1 MEENYL
7 ISYYETINEY
17 YLLMS
22 IQQPCMVVLYNKNKP
37 MVVKYSS
44 VFDLGIRENGTIPSL
59 AQECLRTGKPSH
71 KIFTKEE
78 SMLQSAYSATVFPIV
93 KNNVIIGALGLYKP
107 AFEEI
112 KESFRQLATNIMEIR
127 GFSENS
133 AKVAM
138 NSAHENEKLMENLQR
153 LSGQAEEI
161 KKLNEWIANFSAQ
174 TNLLGLNAA
183 IEAARAGEFGK
194 GFGIVADEIRK
205 LSLEVKQ
212 SSLAIAG
219 QLTNM
224 NNVANEALSLMQNL
238 YSRTEEQAAMS
249 QELASTVNS
258 INQASSILSESVE
271 KVL

>member
-1 MEENYL
+1 
-7 ISYYETINEY
+7 
-17 YLLMS
+17 
-22 IQQPCMVVLYNKNKP
+22 
-37 MVVKYSS
+37 
-44 VFDLGIRENGTIPSL
+44 
-59 AQECLRTGKPSH
+59 
-71 KIFTKEE
+71 
-78 SMLQSAYSATVFPIV
+78 
-93 KNNVIIGALGLYKP
+93 
-107 AFEEI
+107 
-112 KESFRQLATNIMEIR
+112 MEIR

-138 NSAHENEKLMENLQR
+138 NSAHENDKLMENLQR